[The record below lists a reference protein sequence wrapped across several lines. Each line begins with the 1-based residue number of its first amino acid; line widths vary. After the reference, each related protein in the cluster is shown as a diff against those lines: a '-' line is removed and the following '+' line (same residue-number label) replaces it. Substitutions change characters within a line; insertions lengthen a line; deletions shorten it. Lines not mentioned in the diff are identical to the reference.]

1 MEISVE
7 TFDKIC
13 RVCLIECADMKSLFT
28 KMDDGDR
35 NLFEL
40 LAFTANIHVKLEDAL
55 PKQVCGECESVMC
68 KADAFKRRCTYS
80 NTILNSIYQNSISNS
95 NATIIDEKCSIKD
108 ENDDLTEKLSSYVS
122 FPPCDARNNSSENGF
137 DKKSNL
143 VQDSSIYEA
152 ADSSFFNLNSSKA
165 PESSGTTVKQELTL
179 NFNDEIDFADHFD
192 EATESETLPI
202 ESKEEPLSNEEKT
215 YTCICGQTFKLKD
228 KYKSHLKL
236 KSCNKYKKIF
246 KNVNK
251 NKLNNIQNEIECI
264 DCNRKFKTM
273 NAWRIHQQVHKNK
286 QVDEKKTPFFTC
298 KFCLWEFKSE
308 ATLATHIQK
317 HEKTF
322 DSKTETYQCSFCL
335 RKFKNKTSLAAHIQ
349 RHEQTDNIK
358 HVCKICKREFKYKA
372 YLENHVLTMHSKK
385 NGLSCEVCSQNFAN
399 EESLELH
406 KDSHKNEKKH
416 QCTVCNKAF
425 VMSCTLKEHMRTH
438 TGEKPFLCSQC
449 GRGFSQKTNLAQHMR
464 RHQGLKPFKCESCEK
479 RFVSKGELDA
489 HNRKHSGAHPF
500 VCDDCGNGFTT
511 SSALVKH
518 RRIHTGEK
526 PYQCDLCPMRFA
538 ASGTL
543 KNHRRTH
550 TGERP
555 FQCSYCEK
563 AFVQRNDLISHI
575 RCHTGEKPYICT
587 QCGQS
592 FRKASGLKS
601 HVKMHVKEPGS
612 MLQGVML
619 NGMQCAEQ

>member
-1 MEISVE
+1 
-7 TFDKIC
+7 
-13 RVCLIECADMKSLFT
+13 
-28 KMDDGDR
+28 MDGENR
-35 NLFEL
+35 NLLEI
-40 LAFTANIHVKLEDAL
+40 LAFTADINIKFEDSL

-68 KADAFKRRCTYS
+68 KADAFKRRCLNS
-80 NTILNSIYQNSISNS
+80 ETILNNIYQNSLSRAETS
-95 NATIIDEKCSIKD
+95 NADKKCLIKD
-108 ENDDLTEKLSSYVS
+108 ENRDLTEKLSNYVTFETS
-122 FPPCDARNNSSENGF
+122 NNTNYSTQDGF
-137 DKKSNL
+137 DKKNVLIEGASMYPIP
-143 VQDSSIYEA
+143 DP
-152 ADSSFFNLNSSKA
+152 SFCKIPDTKV
-165 PESSGTTVKQELTL
+165 PENPEESVKEEINM
-179 NFNDEIDFADHFD
+179 NFDDEINFSDHYDDGAQCDTIPVDF
-192 EATESETLPI
+192 
-202 ESKEEPLSNEEKT
+202 KEEKSIKNEGKMH
-215 YTCICGQTFKLKD
+215 TCCCGQAFSTKD
-228 KYKSHLKL
+228 KYKTHLKQEN
-236 KSCNKYKKIF
+236 CNKYKKLLD
-246 KNVNK
+246 KVSK
-251 NKLNNIQNEIECI
+251 NKLVTVKNEIECVE
-264 DCNRKFKTM
+264 CNQKFKTP
-273 NAWRIHQQVHKNK
+273 NDWRIHQQVHRNEHASENK
-286 QVDEKKTPFFTC
+286 SLLHIC
-298 KFCLWEFKSE
+298 KFCLCQFKTQ
-308 ATLATHIQK
+308 AALKTHIQK
-317 HEKTF
+317 HEKTIN
-322 DSKTETYQCSFCL
+322 SKSESYQCSFCL
-335 RKFKNKTSLAAHIQ
+335 RQFKNKTSLSTHIQ

-358 HVCKICKREFKYKA
+358 HVCKVCKREFKYKA
-372 YLENHVLTMHSKK
+372 YLENHVLTMHSRK
-385 NGLSCEVCSQNFAN
+385 NGISCEVCAQSFPN

-416 QCTVCNKAF
+416 RCTICNKAF
-425 VMSCTLKEHMRTH
+425 LMLCTLKEHMRTH

-464 RHQGLKPFKCESCEK
+464 RHQGLKPFKCENCEK

-526 PYQCDLCPMRFA
+526 PYLCDLCPMRFA

-601 HVKMHVKEPGS
+601 HVKMHVKEPGNL
-612 MLQGVML
+612 LQGVGVML
-619 NGMQCAEQ
+619 SGMQCAEQ